1 MSAGFRASPPIPPQS
16 WRHSGDGIGAS
27 EQTRPKARRGRIR
40 TLLTVK
46 EVAAYLHVSTK
57 TVYRLCALGELR
69 RIRVLNA
76 ITMAP
81 SDVAALV
88 FARRV

>member
-1 MSAGFRASPPIPPQS
+1 L
-16 WRHSGDGIGAS
+16 
-27 EQTRPKARRGRIR
+27 R

-57 TVYRLCALGELR
+57 TVYRVCALGELR

-76 ITMAP
+76 IRMAP
-81 SDVAALV
+81 SDVDALI
-88 FARRV
+88 FASRV

>member
-1 MSAGFRASPPIPPQS
+1 M
-16 WRHSGDGIGAS
+16 
-27 EQTRPKARRGRIR
+27 R

-46 EVAAYLHVSTK
+46 GVAACLRVSTK

-69 RIRVLNA
+69 HIRVLNA

-81 SDVAALV
+81 ADVDALV